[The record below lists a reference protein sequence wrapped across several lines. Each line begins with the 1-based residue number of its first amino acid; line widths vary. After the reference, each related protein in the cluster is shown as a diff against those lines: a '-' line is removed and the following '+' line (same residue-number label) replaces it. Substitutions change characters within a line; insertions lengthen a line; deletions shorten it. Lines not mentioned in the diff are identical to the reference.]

1 MLALQYIGLA
11 AFLSVAAAL
20 LSIALKLIRLNKFEA
35 KKGSLRVDTISD
47 AVMGRARTRDDWM
60 PDGRIKG
67 GMIFNRKE
75 NRIEVSG
82 RLSDESFDRIFR
94 PTSVAERN

>member
-1 MLALQYIGLA
+1 MLALQYFGLA

-20 LSIALKLIRLNKFEA
+20 LSIAIKLIRLNRFEA
-35 KKGSLRVDTISD
+35 KKGWARVDTISG
-47 AVMGRARTRDDWM
+47 AIMGRARTRDDWM

-67 GMIFNRKE
+67 GMIFNRNKH
-75 NRIEVSG
+75 RIEVSG

-94 PTSVAERN
+94 

>member
-1 MLALQYIGLA
+1 MLALNYLGLA
-11 AFLSVAAAL
+11 VGLSLAAML
-20 LSIALKLIRLNKFEA
+20 FTIAYKLFRLDRFEA
-35 KKGSLRVDTISD
+35 KKGASRVKNVSD

-67 GMIFNRKE
+67 GMIYNRRE

-82 RLSDESFDRIFR
+82 RLSDEAFDRIFR
-94 PTSVAERN
+94 

>member
-1 MLALQYIGLA
+1 MLALNFLGLA
-11 AFLSVAAAL
+11 AGFSVAAIL
-20 LSIALKLIRLNKFEA
+20 LSLAYKLIRLDRFEA
-35 KKGSLRVDTISD
+35 KKGSSRVRSMAD

-67 GMIFNRKE
+67 GMVFNRKE

-82 RLSDESFDRIFR
+82 RLSDEAFDRIFR
-94 PTSVAERN
+94 

>member
-1 MLALQYIGLA
+1 MLALNYIGLA
-11 AFLSVAAAL
+11 AGFSVAAVFT
-20 LSIALKLIRLNKFEA
+20 SIAIKLIRVDLFEA
-35 KKGSLRVDTISD
+35 KKGTARVASVSD

-67 GMIFNRKE
+67 GMIYNRKE

-82 RLSDESFDRIFR
+82 RLSDEAFDRIFG
-94 PTSVAERN
+94 